1 MKMLILLLTYDSR
14 SKNYEYPL
22 SMTEFLYEILSKNLI
37 CKVFPDD
44 FSGDFP
50 EFISYN
56 VENLL

>member
-1 MKMLILLLTYDSR
+1 
-14 SKNYEYPL
+14 
-22 SMTEFLYEILSKNLI
+22 MTEFLYEILSKNLI